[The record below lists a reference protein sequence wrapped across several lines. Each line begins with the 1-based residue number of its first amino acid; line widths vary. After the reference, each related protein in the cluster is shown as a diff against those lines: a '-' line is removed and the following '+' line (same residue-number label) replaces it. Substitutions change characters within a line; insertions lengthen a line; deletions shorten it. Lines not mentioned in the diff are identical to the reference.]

1 MQFCEKENF
10 HRHVRR
16 SRATVL
22 LEELKHQVNDVK
34 IEALAANE
42 DDSQDV
48 LPFKVYVIKTSTE
61 GH

>member
-16 SRATVL
+16 SRAT
-22 LEELKHQVNDVK
+22 EELKHQVNDVK
-34 IEALAANE
+34 FEALAGNE

-48 LPFKVYVIKTSTE
+48 LPFKVYVTKTSIE
-61 GH
+61 SH

>member
-22 LEELKHQVNDVK
+22 EELKHQVNDVK
-34 IEALAANE
+34 FEALAANE